1 MHTPP
6 PCCAFA
12 PLPQDLV
19 DKAEASGAADEAAE
33 AAAAVLE
40 RAAEA
45 LQPSDPAA
53 DHLLAIYVKVCLFV
67 CVLGRSPTRLCML
80 VKATLICCCAHC
92 ILVGVGGETDVPAA
106 LVPMLCSLHACCCA
120 TALPS

>member
-12 PLPQDLV
+12 PLPHDLV

-53 DHLLAIYVKVCLFV
+53 DLLAIYVKVCLFV

-92 ILVGVGGETDVPAA
+92 ILVGMGGETDVPAA